1 MFWSGTGVDRNCVW
15 VPQGFA
21 VVITRT
27 GLRAIS
33 CSFPEM
39 SDHELPVRILSLR
52 GGGRRQPTAADLRRI
67 LGLPVSVKHV
77 VPCDPCDVAVYE
89 DPWDEI
95 HAIVQTERPP
105 SDSFNQ
111 IVNKWC
117 DFGNIQRALGH
128 CRTLDFDW
136 WLASGELEAHC
147 NPYDDIIAMEHK
159 DVSLESFSLGIFMGY
174 NTFVDH
180 YGSTE
185 AVGKSRITQPSVDFE
200 HCSNILHLFFLDA
213 RKKTRSLWHRLVVRY
228 SSICRITICKIEP
241 HQTTVYLHLLHSP
254 LLYKICMMNGC
265 AEDRYVDR
273 CDLSDWSAWDRTV
286 EFGDGGSKCG
296 VDIIGKSRVL
306 KMTFGDRKHWMPLS
320 NLVLRTKNNADVFY
334 APVKEVKANNFGQV
348 PRPGLEDFG
357 ATFALL
363 SVWSGTFQV
372 ADELEL
378 TGKAKEV
385 SREMAH
391 RASECPRAL
400 EEALFEIYFALSQ
413 GKVVTFCTA
422 LEKLYAKYLGHRA
435 RQEVWTGSVVA
446 QDVPKHIVKVRKVI
460 VTPTKKI
467 FLPPQLVCKSR
478 LLQHFDPEYA
488 LRVVVRDDD
497 CKLLSFS
504 LGACKE
510 QFLNTVVKPQLTSG
524 VKVGGRR
531 FLFLGCSTSQL
542 RNHGVWY
549 YARDSC
555 GRTAQDIRAGIGDLS
570 GILSVPKLMARMG
583 QAFSQ
588 SLGFITVPRHYT
600 SIEPDIRTPVSV
612 DPKREYVFSDGIGRI
627 SAQLM
632 RKVYRAL
639 ELEEGE
645 EPCAIQ
651 IRYGGCKGMLLVDP
665 RLSGKRVVFRHS
677 MCKFYSDHEDL
688 YVLKTSKPRVLY
700 LNRPMI
706 TILEQSGIRA
716 KAFLTLQNRV
726 LDSFINSMLDAHEA
740 AQVLCGYCA
749 MRLPY
754 RELAGVGIDLTVEPF
769 FRGLI
774 RAINRKVLKDLKT
787 KARIIVPPENGRT
800 MFGVLDETG
809 KLEYGQVFVQYS
821 NDIFRY
827 KVTDPT
833 SILEGD
839 VIVTKNPC
847 MHPGDIRRLKAV
859 DIPELHHVRDC
870 IVFPAKGDR
879 PHPDEMSGS
888 DLDGDEYSVLW
899 YEDLIFKNNCSPMH
913 YNSDPPKE
921 KKTPIEVQDMIDF
934 FCQYIKGDKIG
945 LIANAHLVW
954 ADMLTGGINSRRCRD
969 LARKCSVNLDFA
981 KCGEIKGFQNAEKP
995 PMYPDFMEKLDTKN
1009 TYCSKKVL
1017 GQLYRNCKR
1026 VELSTESIEVVEDC
1040 LPDPRL
1046 LLEGREEF
1054 LTSAAESYHRYAL
1067 KVRALLKS
1075 YGIESES
1082 EAFSGAVAKFSK
1094 YVKEKNDPTDV
1105 AMVLESQVEHIV
1117 RRTREEFFSEDHGM
1131 AKVFCKG
1138 SAWYQVT
1145 YDMQASEGAVFSFPW
1160 VVSDI
1165 LMRIF
1170 ADHSVSCVRS
1180 PLAIRRNSFG
1190 ERLGDLI
1197 MGKKPLTSEDD
1208 AKAGIINNL
1217 LKLMY
1222 DWIDSSKEFLYV
1234 EEPKE
1239 LNLYKGIMRE
1249 VYAKVSRSLG
1259 TEEAAVIMQQPYRVV
1274 ILCLRFACSW
1284 CLKIFQDGSN
1294 GELISKECRRRYRL
1308 GHLAL
1313 ITLNRLSVSG
1323 NLAYF
1328 QTAPRGSSAT
1338 ELVRIYIA
1346 KDDEEFFL
1354 IVRRYDDVLASIMK
1368 NWSGVTDIQMEPKRD
1383 RLEEW
1388 FLQLMVTGSRW
1399 ALERLKEIVVYP
1411 SFREVVCQVFKL
1423 REMQHP
1429 RPLAPIAP
1437 GHG

>member
-1 MFWSGTGVDRNCVW
+1 MATEEQRNKLSTM
-15 VPQGFA
+15 PEGKEG
-21 VVITRT
+21 REK
-27 GLRAIS
+27 S
-33 CSFPEM
+33 SFPETQAY
-39 SDHELPVRILSLR
+39 ELPVRIQSLR
-52 GGGRRQPTAADLRRI
+52 GRRQPTAADLRRI
-67 LGLPVSVKHV
+67 LNLPVSIKRV
-77 VPCDPCDVAVYE
+77 VSCDFCDVAVYE
-89 DPWDEI
+89 EPWDEV
-95 HAIVQTERPP
+95 HVVVHTERPP
-105 SDSFNQ
+105 CDSFHYV
-111 IVNKWC
+111 VNKWC
-117 DFGNIQRALGH
+117 DLDNVRRALGH
-128 CRTLDFDW
+128 GRALDLDW
-136 WLASGELEAHC
+136 WLGSSELETLC

-159 DVSLESFSLGIFMGY
+159 EVFMENFSLGIFLGY
-174 NTFVDH
+174 NTFIDH
-180 YGSTE
+180 YNSTD
-185 AVGKSRITQPSVDFE
+185 ATSKSARITNPTVYFE
-200 HCSNILHLFFLDA
+200 HCSNVLSLYFLDS
-213 RKKTRSLWHRLVVRY
+213 RKKGISPWHRMVVRY
-228 SSICRITICKIEP
+228 SSICRITMCKIKP
-241 HQTTVYLHLLHSP
+241 HETIVYLHLLHSP
-254 LLYKICMMNGC
+254 LLYKICMSGC
-265 AEDRYVDR
+265 NEDRYVDPYE
-273 CDLSDWSAWDRTV
+273 LYEWSAWDRAT
-286 EFGDGGSKCG
+286 EFGDGASRCT
-296 VDIIGKSRVL
+296 VDVVGKTRVL
-306 KMTFGDRKHWMPLS
+306 KMSFADRKHWTPLS
-320 NLVLRTKNNADVFY
+320 NLVLRTKNNAEVVY
-334 APVKEVKANNFGQV
+334 APVKEVKAKDLGQV
-348 PRPGLEDFG
+348 PRPGLDDFG

-363 SVWSGTFQV
+363 SVWSGSFQV
-372 ADELEL
+372 ADELAL
-378 TGKAKEV
+378 SGKAKEV
-385 SREMAH
+385 NRELMH
-391 RASECPRAL
+391 RVAECPRAL

-422 LEKLYAKYLGHRA
+422 LESLYAKYLGYRVC
-435 RQEVWTGSVVA
+435 QETWTGSVVA
-446 QDVPKHIVKVRKVI
+446 QELPKHIVKVRKVI
-460 VTPTKKI
+460 ITPTKKL

-497 CKLLSFS
+497 CKLISFS

-510 QFLNTVVKPQLTSG
+510 QFLNAVIKPQLMSG

-531 FLFLGCSTSQL
+531 FQFLGCSTSQL
-542 RNHGVWY
+542 RNHGVWF
-549 YARDSC
+549 YAKDAME
-555 GRTAQDIRAGIGDLS
+555 RTAEGIRAGIGDLS

-588 SLGFITVPRHYT
+588 SLGFVNVPRHYT
-600 SIEPDIRTPVSV
+600 LMEHDIRTPVAI
-612 DPKREYVFSDGIGRI
+612 DPKRDYIFSDGIGRI
-627 SAQLM
+627 SAQLL

-639 ELEEGE
+639 ELEDGE

-651 IRYGGCKGMLLVDP
+651 IRYGGCKGMLLLDP
-665 RLSGKRVVFRHS
+665 RLTGKRIIFRPS
-677 MCKFYSDHEDL
+677 MCKFNSDHEDL

-716 KAFLTLQNRV
+716 KAFLVLQNRV

-740 AQVLCGYCA
+740 AQVLCGYSA

-754 RELAGVGIDLTVEPF
+754 RELAAAGVDLTVEPF

-787 KARIIVPPENGRT
+787 KARIIVPPDSGRT
-800 MFGVLDETG
+800 MFGVLDETF

-827 KVTDPT
+827 KATDPAT
-833 SILEGD
+833 ILKGD

-847 MHPGDIRRLKAV
+847 MHPGDIRRLTAV

-870 IVFPAKGDR
+870 IVFPAKGER

-921 KKTPIEVQDMIDF
+921 KKTPVEVQDMIDF

-1026 VELSTESIEVVEDC
+1026 VELSTECLDVIEDS

-1046 LLEGREEF
+1046 LLDGREEF
-1054 LTSAAESYHRYAL
+1054 IASARESYRRYAH
-1067 KVRALLKS
+1067 KIRAVLKS
-1075 YGIESES
+1075 YGVESET

-1105 AMVLESQVEHIV
+1105 AMVLESQVEHLV

-1131 AKVFCKG
+1131 AMVLCKA

-1145 YDMQASEGAVFSFPW
+1145 YDMQRTEGSVLSFPW

-1165 LMRIF
+1165 LMRIL
-1170 ADHSVSCVRS
+1170 ADRTTASAPV
-1180 PLAIRRNSFG
+1180 PNRRNSFG

-1197 MGKKPLTSEDD
+1197 LGPQPLASEED
-1208 AKAGIINNL
+1208 AQGRMTNNL

-1234 EEPKE
+1234 EEPRE

-1249 VYAKVSRSLG
+1249 VYSKVSRSLG
-1259 TEEAAVIMQQPYRVV
+1259 AEEATVIMQQSHKIV

-1323 NLAYF
+1323 NLAYLR
-1328 QTAPRGSSAT
+1328 TAPMGATAT

-1354 IVRRYDDVLASIMK
+1354 IVRRYEDVLASIMK
-1368 NWSGVTDIQMEPKRD
+1368 NWSGVADIQMDLKQD
-1383 RLEEW
+1383 RLDEW

-1423 REMQHP
+1423 REMQTGARH
-1429 RPLAPIAP
+1429 
-1437 GHG
+1437 